1 MISVFVLPLA
11 AGSKATAKNGLCF
24 DRADLQIP
32 HLKSG
37 APLPEVVC
45 GGSWLTAAQ
54 AAVCWQL

>member
-1 MISVFVLPLA
+1 MFVLPLA

-37 APLPEVVC
+37 APLPEVVS
-45 GGSWLTAAQ
+45 GGS
-54 AAVCWQL
+54 